1 VGFEDEE
8 DGSFFMIWSDFV
20 QVSCSQV
27 KPHRPVEAQ
36 AGFNPLCLSQ
46 RAWRRRRPTAS
57 PGVAC
62 GQGSA
67 GRHPSLPAGMDCPFL
82 PAVCLT
88 PACASKV
95 QTGLYLCVCHINALS
110 GQNLTDTRVCLH
122 ALARPSRTSTVVR
135 GSGGLRPDLAVHLH

>member
-1 VGFEDEE
+1 
-8 DGSFFMIWSDFV
+8 MIWSDFV

-46 RAWRRRRPTAS
+46 I
-57 PGVAC
+57 
-62 GQGSA
+62 
-67 GRHPSLPAGMDCPFL
+67 
-82 PAVCLT
+82 